1 MAADYVAHV
10 EANLYTAF
18 YEAPGLQALVPPVA
32 GLRVLDAGCGGGRT
46 SAWLVEQ
53 GAEVVG
59 IDTSEELL
67 RLARDRLPSAT
78 FT

>member
-10 EANLYTAF
+10 ENNPYTAF
-18 YEAPGLQALVPPVA
+18 YEAPGLDALLPPVA

-46 SAWLVEQ
+46 SARLVAQ

-59 IDTSEELL
+59 IDAS
-67 RLARDRLPSAT
+67 
-78 FT
+78 